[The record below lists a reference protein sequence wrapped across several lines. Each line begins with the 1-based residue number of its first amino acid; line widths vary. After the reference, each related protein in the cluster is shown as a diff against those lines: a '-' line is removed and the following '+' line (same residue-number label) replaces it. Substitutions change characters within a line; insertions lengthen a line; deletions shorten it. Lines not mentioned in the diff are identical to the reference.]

1 MPKKA
6 SGNRLQDTFD
16 QLPDE
21 QAAHLKAA
29 DIMGAISAEIIK
41 ARSNLGMNSE
51 DFAAYLDVP
60 LETEQAYESGTYDFS
75 IQTLCRLCLQL
86 GLDLNI
92 DFQKGAH
99 DETH

>member
-1 MPKKA
+1 MDMC
-6 SGNRLQDTFD
+6 Q
-16 QLPDE
+16 QLPD
-21 QAAHLKAA
+21 QQTAQLKAA
-29 DIMGAISAEIIK
+29 DIMGAISAAII
-41 ARSNLGMNSE
+41 RSRANLGMNSE

-75 IQTLCRLCLQL
+75 IQTLCRLCLRL
-86 GLDLNI
+86 GLNLNI